1 MGPARCAQ
9 PDRRRVLRRGAPS
22 GVRTGAEAV
31 TADRAGAARAAAEA
45 VGAGV
50 TTGLSAFPLTPLRD
64 DRVDEHAYAGI
75 VERLA
80 RAGIDSIGALG
91 STGSY
96 AYLDRAE
103 RRRVAEL
110 TVRHAGGTPV
120 IVGISAL
127 RTSHARAL
135 AHDAQA
141 AGAAAVMLAPM
152 SYQPLTADD
161 VVGLYTDVAT
171 ELSVPMV
178 VYDNPGTTR
187 FDFTPELYARL
198 TELPAVASIKI
209 PPPPPAAEAAREHI
223 ARLREAVP
231 ARVGL
236 GVSGDPSA
244 AAALLGG
251 CDCWYS
257 VLAGTLPGPALQIAR
272 SALAGDSGEAFAA
285 SDRLALLWDL
295 FVRHGSLR
303 VVAAVA
309 ELLGLAPGHCLPR
322 PLLGLRGRDRA
333 EVETVLTA
341 LSLAK

>member
-1 MGPARCAQ
+1 M
-9 PDRRRVLRRGAPS
+9 
-22 GVRTGAEAV
+22 
-31 TADRAGAARAAAEA
+31 TADRAGAASAA
-45 VGAGV
+45 V

-64 DRVDEHAYAGI
+64 DRVDERAYAGL
-75 VERLA
+75 VERLV
-80 RAGIDSIGALG
+80 RSGVDTVGALG

-110 TVRHAGGTPV
+110 TVQSAGDVPV

-127 RTSHARAL
+127 RTSHVRAL

-141 AGAAAVMLAPM
+141 AGASAVMLAPM
-152 SYQPLTADD
+152 SYQPLAADD

-171 ELSVPMV
+171 ALSVPMV

-198 TELPAVASIKI
+198 AELPAVASVKI
-209 PPPPPAAEAAREHI
+209 PPPPPDAEAAREHI
-223 ARLREAVP
+223 ARLRAAVP

-257 VLAGTLPGPALQIAR
+257 VLAGTLPDTALEIAR
-272 SALAGDSGEAFAA
+272 AALAGDSGEALAA
-285 SDRLALLWDL
+285 SDRLAPLWDL
-295 FVRHGSLR
+295 FARHGSLR

-309 ELLGLAPGHCLPR
+309 ELLGLAPDDCLPR
-322 PLLGLRGRDRA
+322 PLLGLRGGDRA

-341 LSLAK
+341 LSLTK

>member
-1 MGPARCAQ
+1 M
-9 PDRRRVLRRGAPS
+9 
-22 GVRTGAEAV
+22 

-141 AGAAAVMLAPM
+141 AGASAVI
-152 SYQPLTADD
+152 QPGGSIRDD
-161 VVGLYTDVAT
+161 EV
-171 ELSVPMV
+171 
-178 VYDNPGTTR
+178 
-187 FDFTPELYARL
+187 
-198 TELPAVASIKI
+198 I
-209 PPPPPAAEAAREHI
+209 
-223 ARLREAVP
+223 
-231 ARVGL
+231 
-236 GVSGDPSA
+236 A
-244 AAALLGG
+244 AADEKG
-251 CDCWYS
+251 
-257 VLAGTLPGPALQIAR
+257 IAMTFT
-272 SALAGDSGEAFAA
+272 G
-285 SDRLALLWDL
+285 
-295 FVRHGSLR
+295 VRVFRH
-303 VVAAVA
+303 
-309 ELLGLAPGHCLPR
+309 
-322 PLLGLRGRDRA
+322 
-333 EVETVLTA
+333 
-341 LSLAK
+341 

>member
-1 MGPARCAQ
+1 M
-9 PDRRRVLRRGAPS
+9 
-22 GVRTGAEAV
+22 
-31 TADRAGAARAAAEA
+31 TADRAGAARAA
-45 VGAGV
+45 V

-64 DRVDEHAYAGI
+64 DRVDERAYAGL
-75 VERLA
+75 VERLV
-80 RAGIDSIGALG
+80 RSGVESIGALG

-110 TVRHAGGTPV
+110 TVQSADDVRV

-127 RTSHARAL
+127 RTSHVRAL

-141 AGAAAVMLAPM
+141 AGASAVMLAPM

-198 TELPAVASIKI
+198 AELPAVASIKI
-209 PPPPPAAEAAREHI
+209 PPPPPGAEAAREHI
-223 ARLREAVP
+223 ARLRAAVP
-231 ARVGL
+231 ERVGL

-257 VLAGTLPGPALQIAR
+257 VLAGTLPGAALEIAR
-272 SALAGDSGEAFAA
+272 AALAGDSGEAFAA
-285 SDRLALLWDL
+285 SDRLAPLWDL
-295 FVRHGSLR
+295 FARHGSLR

-309 ELLGLAPGHCLPR
+309 ELLGLAPEGCLPR
-322 PLLGLRGRDRA
+322 PLLGLRGHDRT

-341 LSLAK
+341 LSLTK

>member
-1 MGPARCAQ
+1 
-9 PDRRRVLRRGAPS
+9 
-22 GVRTGAEAV
+22 
-31 TADRAGAARAAAEA
+31 
-45 VGAGV
+45 
-50 TTGLSAFPLTPLRD
+50 
-64 DRVDEHAYAGI
+64 
-75 VERLA
+75 
-80 RAGIDSIGALG
+80 
-91 STGSY
+91 
-96 AYLDRAE
+96 
-103 RRRVAEL
+103 
-110 TVRHAGGTPV
+110 
-120 IVGISAL
+120 
-127 RTSHARAL
+127 
-135 AHDAQA
+135 
-141 AGAAAVMLAPM
+141 MLAPM

-209 PPPPPAAEAAREHI
+209 PPPPPAAEAARDHI

>member
-1 MGPARCAQ
+1 M
-9 PDRRRVLRRGAPS
+9 
-22 GVRTGAEAV
+22 

-161 VVGLYTDVAT
+161 VVGLHTDVAT

-209 PPPPPAAEAAREHI
+209 PPPRPPPRPRASTSRGSGRPSPRASGWGCPAIPRPPRRSSVAATAGTPSS
-223 ARLREAVP
+223 P
-231 ARVGL
+231 ARC
-236 GVSGDPSA
+236 P
-244 AAALLGG
+244 
-251 CDCWYS
+251 
-257 VLAGTLPGPALQIAR
+257 TLPSRSPARRWRATAGRPPPSRTGSPHCGTCSPGTGACGWWQPSPNC
-272 SALAGDSGEAFAA
+272 SA
-285 SDRLALLWDL
+285 
-295 FVRHGSLR
+295 SLR
-303 VVAAVA
+303 TPACPVRSWVCGDVT
-309 ELLGLAPGHCLPR
+309 GPR
-322 PLLGLRGRDRA
+322 WRP
-333 EVETVLTA
+333 
-341 LSLAK
+341 S

>member
-1 MGPARCAQ
+1 M
-9 PDRRRVLRRGAPS
+9 
-22 GVRTGAEAV
+22 
-31 TADRAGAARAAAEA
+31 TADRAA
-45 VGAGV
+45 

-64 DRVDEHAYAGI
+64 DRLDERAYAGI

-80 RAGIDSIGALG
+80 REGVDSIGALG

-110 TVRHAGGTPV
+110 SVQHAGGVPV

-127 RTSHARAL
+127 RTSHVRAL

-141 AGAAAVMLAPM
+141 AGASAVMLAPM

-161 VVGLYTDVAT
+161 VVGLYTDVAA

-187 FDFTPELYARL
+187 FDFTPALYARL
-198 TELPAVASIKI
+198 AELPAVTSIKI
-209 PPPPPAAEAAREHI
+209 PPPPPGPEAARQHI
-223 ARLREAVP
+223 TQLRAAVP

-236 GVSGDPSA
+236 GVSGDSSA

-257 VLAGTLPGPALQIAR
+257 VLAGTLPGPALEIAR
-272 SALAGDSGEAFAA
+272 AAVAGRTGEAVTA
-285 SDRLALLWDL
+285 SDRLSPLWDL
-295 FVRHGSLR
+295 FSRHGSLR
-303 VVAAVA
+303 VVAAIA
-309 ELLGLAPGHCLPR
+309 ELLGLAPEHCLPR
-322 PLLGLRGRDRA
+322 PLLGLRGRDRE

>member
-1 MGPARCAQ
+1 M
-9 PDRRRVLRRGAPS
+9 
-22 GVRTGAEAV
+22 
-31 TADRAGAARAAAEA
+31 TADRAGAASAA
-45 VGAGV
+45 V

-64 DRVDEHAYAGI
+64 DRVDERAYAGL
-75 VERLA
+75 VERLV
-80 RAGIDSIGALG
+80 RSGVDTVGALG

-110 TVRHAGGTPV
+110 TVQSAGDVPV

-127 RTSHARAL
+127 RTSHVRAL

-141 AGAAAVMLAPM
+141 AGASAVMLAPM

-187 FDFTPELYARL
+187 FDFAPELYARL
-198 TELPAVASIKI
+198 AELPAVASVKI
-209 PPPPPAAEAAREHI
+209 PPPPPDAEAAREHI
-223 ARLREAVP
+223 ARLRTAVP

-251 CDCWYS
+251 CACWYS
-257 VLAGTLPGPALQIAR
+257 VLAGTLPDPTLEIAR
-272 SALAGDSGEAFAA
+272 AALAGNSGEALAA
-285 SDRLALLWDL
+285 SDRLAPLWDL
-295 FVRHGSLR
+295 FARHGSLR

-309 ELLGLAPGHCLPR
+309 ELLGLAPDDCLPR
-322 PLLGLRGRDRA
+322 PLLGLRGGDRA

-341 LSLAK
+341 LSLTK

>member
-1 MGPARCAQ
+1 M
-9 PDRRRVLRRGAPS
+9 
-22 GVRTGAEAV
+22 
-31 TADRAGAARAAAEA
+31 TADRAGAASAA
-45 VGAGV
+45 V

-64 DRVDEHAYAGI
+64 DRVDERAYAGL
-75 VERLA
+75 VERLV
-80 RAGIDSIGALG
+80 RSGVDTVGALG

-110 TVRHAGGTPV
+110 TVQSAGDVPV

-127 RTSHARAL
+127 RTSHVRAL

-141 AGAAAVMLAPM
+141 AGASAVMLAPM

-171 ELSVPMV
+171 ALSVPMV

-198 TELPAVASIKI
+198 AALPAVASVKI
-209 PPPPPAAEAAREHI
+209 PPPPPDAEAVREHI
-223 ARLREAVP
+223 ARLRAAVP

-257 VLAGTLPGPALQIAR
+257 VLAGTLPDTALEIAR
-272 SALAGDSGEAFAA
+272 AALAGDSGEALAA
-285 SDRLALLWDL
+285 SDRLAPLWDL
-295 FVRHGSLR
+295 FARHGSLR

-309 ELLGLAPGHCLPR
+309 ELLGLAPDDCLPR
-322 PLLGLRGRDRA
+322 PLLGLRGGDRA

-341 LSLAK
+341 LSLTK